1 MPPQLV
7 RMHGHQRKGGGDPWH
22 RTGGPVIRGRV
33 SFLMASLQR
42 TVHMSGISPGH
53 VIQARR
59 LRRIARNWPV
69 HMKTK
74 KYPEA
79 ITAAILR
86 KIGAIAEVQQKTG
99 CMPGIPA
106 QNHMQNARSN

>member
-1 MPPQLV
+1 MSHLRACLRSWSGCIAIRGRAAAIP
-7 RMHGHQRKGGGDPWH
+7 G
-22 RTGGPVIRGRV
+22 TGGHVIRGRV

-42 TVHMSGISPGH
+42 TVRMSGIFHGH

-59 LRRIARNWPV
+59 LRRIASSWPV
-69 HMKTK
+69 RMKTK

-86 KIGAIAEVQQKTG
+86 KIGAIAE
-99 CMPGIPA
+99 A
-106 QNHMQNARSN
+106 